1 MGKIDIVI
9 ATKDRPN
16 YLNILLK
23 SLVDSSEQI
32 SQIIIVS
39 SGVPVD
45 YIIKNY
51 LKVLNINYIKSSIS
65 NQSYQKKL
73 GVDSLTPNDNWVLFL
88 DDDVIVPSRT
98 INLLVS
104 KYLSNQTYENV
115 CGIGLSLSKN
125 PSRSLPFLLRI
136 FLSFVGL
143 YSSKPG
149 KILRSGHAQEY
160 RSSTRE
166 VKTQWLNGL
175 SIWKKVVAK
184 SYQPINTEESYSAYE
199 DVHFSYRVSKEHALL
214 FAPKLIVF
222 DQNPEESSRLNCAQ
236 YEAGYRMRYQFVS
249 LHEELSMLN
258 FRIAQLIRA
267 IWFIS
272 KPNKEGLAKRFKVA
286 IKTII

>member
-1 MGKIDIVI
+1 MSKIDIII
-9 ATKDRPN
+9 ATKDRPD

-23 SLVDSSEQI
+23 SLVDSSEHI
-32 SQIIIVS
+32 SEIIIVS

-45 YIIKNY
+45 YVIKNY

-88 DDDVIVPSRT
+88 DDDVIVPPST
-98 INLLVS
+98 VSLLVS

-115 CGIGLSLSKN
+115 CGFGLSLSNNSSK
-125 PSRSLPFLLRI
+125 SMPFILRI
-136 FLSFVGL
+136 FLSLVGL

-160 RSSTRE
+160 KNSTRE

-175 SIWKKVVAK
+175 SIWEKKVAK
-184 SYQPINTEESYSAYE
+184 SYKPINTEESYSAYE
-199 DVHFSYRVSKEHALL
+199 DVNFSYQVSKEHILL
-214 FAPKLIVF
+214 FVPKLIVF
-222 DQNPEESSRLNCAQ
+222 DQNPDESVQLTCAQ

-249 LHEELSMLN
+249 QHEELSMIK

-267 IWFIS
+267 IWFTS
-272 KPNKEGLAKRFKVA
+272 KPNNEALAKRFKVA
-286 IKTII
+286 VKTII

>member
-1 MGKIDIVI
+1 MSKIDIVI

-39 SGVPVD
+39 SGVTVD

-51 LKVLNINYIKSSIS
+51 SKVLNINYIKSTIS

-88 DDDVIVPSRT
+88 DDDVIVPPST

-104 KYLSNQTYENV
+104 KYLNNQTYENV
-115 CGIGLSLSKN
+115 SGFGLALSKN
-125 PSRSLPFLLRI
+125 SSKSFPFLLRI

-160 RSSTRE
+160 RNSFRE

-175 SIWKKVVAK
+175 SIWENEVAK
-184 SYQPINTEESYSAYE
+184 SYHPINTEESYSAYE
-199 DVHFSYRVSKEHALL
+199 DVNFSYRVSKEHVLL
-214 FAPKLIVF
+214 FVPELIVF
-222 DQNPEESSRLNCAQ
+222 DQNPEASVRLSCAQ

-249 LHEELSMLN
+249 MHEELSMLN

-267 IWFIS
+267 LWFTA
-272 KPNKEGLAKRFKVA
+272 KPNNEGLAKRFKVA
-286 IKTII
+286 VKTII

>member
-1 MGKIDIVI
+1 MSKIDIVI

-39 SGVPVD
+39 SGVTID

-51 LKVLNINYIKSSIS
+51 SKVLNINYIKSTIS

-88 DDDVIVPSRT
+88 DDDVIVPPST

-104 KYLSNQTYENV
+104 KYLNNQTYENV
-115 CGIGLSLSKN
+115 SGFGLALSKN
-125 PSRSLPFLLRI
+125 SSKSFPFLLRI

-160 RSSTRE
+160 RNSFRE

-175 SIWKKVVAK
+175 SIWEKEVAK
-184 SYQPINTEESYSAYE
+184 SYHPINTEESYSAYE
-199 DVHFSYRVSKEHALL
+199 DVNFSYRVSKEHVLL
-214 FAPKLIVF
+214 FVPELIVF
-222 DQNPEESSRLNCAQ
+222 DQNPEASVRLSCAQ

-249 LHEELSMLN
+249 MHEELSMLN

-267 IWFIS
+267 LWFTA
-272 KPNKEGLAKRFKVA
+272 KPNNEGLAKRFKVA
-286 IKTII
+286 VKTII

>member
-1 MGKIDIVI
+1 MSKIDIVI
-9 ATKDRPN
+9 ATKDRPD

-32 SQIIIVS
+32 SQIVIVS
-39 SGVPVD
+39 SGEPID

-73 GVDSLTPNDNWVLFL
+73 GVDALPPNGNWVLFL
-88 DDDVIVPSRT
+88 DDDVIVPQST

-104 KYLSNQTYENV
+104 KYLNNQTYENV
-115 CGIGLSLSKN
+115 CGFGLSLSKN
-125 PSRSLPFLLRI
+125 SSKSLPFLLRI

-160 RSSTRE
+160 RNSTRE
-166 VKTQWLNGL
+166 IKTQWLNGL
-175 SIWKKVVAK
+175 SVWEKEVAK
-184 SYQPINTEESYSAYE
+184 SYKPINIEESYSAYE
-199 DVHFSYRVSKEHALL
+199 DVHFSYRVSKKHVLL
-214 FAPKLIVF
+214 FVPKLIVF
-222 DQNPEESSRLNCAQ
+222 DQNPNESVRLNCAQ

-249 LHEELSMLN
+249 LNEELSLIK
-258 FRIAQLIRA
+258 FRIAQLVRA
-267 IWFIS
+267 IWFTS
-272 KPNKEGLAKRFKVA
+272 RPNNEGLAKRFKVA
-286 IKTII
+286 VKTII